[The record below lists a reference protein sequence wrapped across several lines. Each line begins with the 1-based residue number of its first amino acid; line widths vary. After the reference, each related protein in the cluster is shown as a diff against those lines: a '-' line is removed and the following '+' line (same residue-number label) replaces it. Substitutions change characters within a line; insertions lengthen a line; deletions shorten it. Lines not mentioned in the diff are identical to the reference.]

1 MTINQNGSY
10 AGKVAFVTGAASGIG
25 RATALA
31 FAREGASVVVA
42 DISEQ
47 GNQET
52 ARMIEEAGG
61 RALAV
66 RCDVSRA
73 EDVKAA
79 LEKTI
84 ETFGRLDFAFNNAGV
99 EQPIT
104 AAADLTEE
112 EWDRIIGINLRGVF
126 LCMKYE
132 IPLMLKQGGG
142 AIVNTSSGAGVKG
155 IAGQAAYCA
164 AKFGVIGLTKAA
176 ALDYAKSNIRVNAVC
191 PGIIDTPM
199 MDRFS
204 GGTPEGAGRVIAQ
217 EPVGR
222 MGKPEEIAAAVVWL
236 CSDAAA
242 FVVGHAMVI
251 DGGQTV

>member
-1 MTINQNGSY
+1 LPHENGNFVS
-10 AGKVAFVTGAASGIG
+10 KVAFVTGAANGIG
-25 RATALA
+25 RAAALA
-31 FAREGASVVVA
+31 FAHQRASVVVA
-42 DISEQ
+42 DVSEQ

-61 RALAV
+61 LVLAV
-66 RCDVSRA
+66 RCNVARA

-79 LEKTI
+79 LDKTI
-84 ETFGRLDFAFNNAGV
+84 EAFGRLDFAFNNAGV
-99 EQPIT
+99 EQPMMP
-104 AAADLTEE
+104 AADLTEE
-112 EWDRIIGINLRGVF
+112 EWDRVLDVDLRGVF

-155 IAGQAAYCA
+155 FAGQAAYCA
-164 AKFGVIGLTKAA
+164 AKYGVVGLTKAA

-191 PGIIDTPM
+191 PGIIKTPM

-204 GGTPEGAGRVIAQ
+204 GGTPEGRERVIAQ
-217 EPVGR
+217 EPIGR
-222 MGKPEEIAAAVVWL
+222 MGTPEEIGAAVVWL

-242 FVVGHAMVI
+242 FVIGHAMVI

>member
-1 MTINQNGSY
+1 MANQNGSF
-10 AGKVAFVTGAASGIG
+10 AGKVAFVTGAANGIG
-25 RATALA
+25 RAAALA

-47 GNQET
+47 GIQET
-52 ARMIEEAGG
+52 ARLIEEAGA
-61 RALAV
+61 RAFAV
-66 RCDVSRA
+66 RCDVSRDA
-73 EDVKAA
+73 DVQAA
-79 LEKTI
+79 LHKTA

-99 EQPIT
+99 EQPLT
-104 AAADLTEE
+104 PAADLTEE
-112 EWDRIIGINLRGVF
+112 QWDRIVGIDLRGVF
-126 LCMKYE
+126 LCMKHE
-132 IPLMLKQGGG
+132 IPLMLNHGGG

-176 ALDYAKSNIRVNAVC
+176 ALDYAASNIRINAVC
-191 PGIIDTPM
+191 PGIIETPM

-204 GGTPEGAGRVIAQ
+204 GGTPEGRERVIAL
-217 EPVGR
+217 EPIGR

-236 CSDAAA
+236 CSDAAG

>member
-1 MTINQNGSY
+1 MPNENGRF
-10 AGKVAFVTGAASGIG
+10 AGKIAFVTGAANGIG
-25 RATALA
+25 RAAALA

-42 DISEQ
+42 DVSEE
-47 GNQET
+47 GNRET

-61 RALAV
+61 RARAV
-66 RCDVSRA
+66 RCDVTRA

-79 LEKTI
+79 LDKAVEA
-84 ETFGRLDFAFNNAGV
+84 FGRLDFAFNNAGV
-99 EQPIT
+99 EQPIMP
-104 AAADLTEE
+104 AADVTEE
-112 EWDRIIGINLRGVF
+112 AWDRIVNIDLRGVF

-132 IPLMLKQGGG
+132 ILLMLKQGGG

-155 IAGQAAYCA
+155 IVGQAAYCA
-164 AKFGVIGLTKAA
+164 AKFGIVGLTKAA
-176 ALDYAKSNIRVNAVC
+176 ALDYAKANIRINAVC
-191 PGIIDTPM
+191 PGIIETPM
-199 MDRFS
+199 MERFS
-204 GGTPEGAGRVIAQ
+204 GGTPEGWQRVIAQ